1 MRYYLSPGTVDMRKG
16 IYSLYQYVKS
26 GMRRD
31 PLSGEVY
38 LFMGKNRDTIKIL
51 HWENDGFVLYIKKL
65 ERGTF
70 EAPCFNPDRGCYEM
84 NWSTFVLIMEGV
96 SIRSAKYRKRFVP
109 FHQT

>member
-1 MRYYLSPGTVDMRKG
+1 MGRN
-16 IYSLYQYVKS
+16 
-26 GMRRD
+26 

-70 EAPCFNPDRGCYEM
+70 EAPCFNSSGNCYEM
-84 NWSTFVLIMEGV
+84 KWSTFALIMEGV
-96 SIRSAKYRKRFVP
+96 SIRSARYRKRFMP
-109 FHQT
+109 EQYA